1 MHSGERKIMPKGI
14 PLSSDKLQKIEK
26 MIRDGYQWAVIQERF
41 GIAFNTYC
49 KIKRGMRKENVKRAP
64 ESLGIN

>member
-1 MHSGERKIMPKGI
+1 MMPKGI
-14 PLSSDKLQKIEK
+14 LLSAEKLQKIQK

-49 KIKRGMRKENVKRAP
+49 KIKRGMRKRNE
-64 ESLGIN
+64 EE